1 MSSTKSAPLL
11 FISFLLL
18 FTTRLFSQT
27 PVPATITITGKAFD
41 VQDSKIPLPKL
52 MVINKRTN
60 NGVFAD
66 AEGKFSLSAFK
77 TDTILFSSLGFM
89 VKKICLKDSTDKKI
103 YYVEVGLKKLE
114 FTLKEVSVFANR
126 NLNEIQKD
134 IDKLGVKK
142 NYTTIGAADA
152 LSSPITF
159 LYERFS
165 KFARSKQKVAEWENE
180 DLRRD
185 VLKELFRVYIKND
198 IIDLPDEEFD
208 AFINYLNLSD
218 EYIRS
223 ASQFELTMAIK
234 GKYESFK
241 YRWK

>member
-1 MSSTKSAPLL
+1 MSIFKTTQVFFVFAA
-11 FISFLLL
+11 LLL
-18 FTTRLFSQT
+18 LQSTLQSQ
-27 PVPATITITGKAFD
+27 TITITGKAYD
-41 VQDSKIPLPKL
+41 VQDPKLPLPKL

-60 NGVFAD
+60 QGVFAD
-66 AEGKFSLSAFK
+66 SEGKFSLSAIK
-77 TDTILFSSLGFM
+77 SDTLLFSSLGFM
-89 VKKICLKDSTDKKI
+89 VKKICLKDSTEKKI
-103 YYVEVGLKKLE
+103 YYVEVGLRKLE
-114 FTLKEVSVFANR
+114 YTLKEVSVFANR

-208 AFINYLNLSD
+208 AFINYLNLSNSPPFT
-218 EYIRS
+218 I
-223 ASQFELTMAIK
+223 LL
-234 GKYESFK
+234 SFFTFHFFFFLIEAFILF
-241 YRWK
+241 